1 MISVATGHLMSGGF
15 DPFIGRFQRRRSIST
30 LVAGGG
36 QAELCSSINENLDRL
51 AIGETFAH
59 HWCSEFYLL
68 LVAIFFTFLNFILS
82 LVGEPFLLFCF
93 DLI

>member
-1 MISVATGHLMSGGF
+1 MSGGF

-51 AIGETFAH
+51 AIGD
-59 HWCSEFYLL
+59 
-68 LVAIFFTFLNFILS
+68 IFNRSFGILIAFGGNIFTFLNFSLS
-82 LVGEPFLLFCF
+82 LVRNN
-93 DLI
+93 DLSIGGSHFYFSALI